1 MPRAFDSDQDP
12 EALVF
17 TENVDCPVC
26 GERFEGQFVD
36 LTRSLSVQDM
46 TVAPLGDHECP
57 ECGQEFITTMS
68 GWMFYSEA
76 G

>member
-1 MPRAFDSDQDP
+1 MPRAFDSDRDP

-26 GERFEGQFVD
+26 GEVFEGQFED
-36 LTRSLSVQDM
+36 RTRSLSVEDM
-46 TVAPLGDHECP
+46 VDTPIGDHQCP
-57 ECGQEFITTMS
+57 ECGQEFSSLLS